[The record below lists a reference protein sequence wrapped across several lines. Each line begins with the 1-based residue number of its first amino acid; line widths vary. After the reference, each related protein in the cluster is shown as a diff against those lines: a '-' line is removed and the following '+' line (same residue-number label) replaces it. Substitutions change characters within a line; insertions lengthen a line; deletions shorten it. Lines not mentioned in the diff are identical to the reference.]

1 MMIAIWESTSNRG
14 VISSRK
20 ITDIFTNLDVKA
32 ISKVLLDVK
41 SRKIITSFS
50 FTVEQFPRS
59 IVKYRELK
67 EVNGYKVANNTKM
80 AKLNSQI
87 EEK

>member
-1 MMIAIWESTSNRG
+1 MIAIRESTSNRG